1 MTWAL
6 SVPLLPEE
14 SLSSWLVRAAL
25 RQGCDHRG
33 YLANMAYMDE
43 GH

>member
-25 RQGCDHRG
+25 RQG
-33 YLANMAYMDE
+33 
-43 GH
+43 